1 MAHPCR
7 GSRASVVRISRSSV
21 PCGRSVWGIGIIRD
35 PLYFDKRLARLMS
48 KCKTSATG
56 FEDSELHRIVP
67 DGWPRDSP
75 FEIALATRSDR
86 NHEWVRE
93 MMGPRRSKEQTHSI
107 FQQPWGYHDSRL
119 LVEKYIAWVAIARI
133 PVSFANILVAV
144 PRVVVAGIRCPFAP
158 EFDPVDV
165 EVVRVLIA
173 VSRIIPTRV
182 IHRALPPVARRP
194 VRMREMCWLG
204 RERRMSRRD
213 AGSQIAASVGGRGR
227 RSISPKPAWSAEPAT
242 APPSARRRA
251 AADREELLE
260 IYTVAC
266 RKPAS
271 TTVRLG
277 IGPSLSD
284 GKRRLDTARYSLYL
298 GFQRGSRPAKPDASA
313 SKPNRTW
320 IVRSEPLKTKW
331 LLDQTS

>member
-1 MAHPCR
+1 MVRLAPEICASRSEMAHPCR

-21 PCGRSVWGIGIIRD
+21 PCGRPVWGIGSIGPLVLRQEASASRVEVQHERDRIR
-35 PLYFDKRLARLMS
+35 RQRI
-48 KCKTSATG
+48 T
-56 FEDSELHRIVP
+56 RIVP

-144 PRVVVAGIRCPFAP
+144 PRVVVAGIRCPLAP

-173 VSRIIPTRV
+173 VSRII
-182 IHRALPPVARRP
+182 
-194 VRMREMCWLG
+194 
-204 RERRMSRRD
+204 
-213 AGSQIAASVGGRGR
+213 
-227 RSISPKPAWSAEPAT
+227 
-242 APPSARRRA
+242 
-251 AADREELLE
+251 
-260 IYTVAC
+260 
-266 RKPAS
+266 
-271 TTVRLG
+271 
-277 IGPSLSD
+277 
-284 GKRRLDTARYSLYL
+284 
-298 GFQRGSRPAKPDASA
+298 QRGSSIAPSLRSHEDRCACVKCVGSGARGGCRDATPDLKSQRPWVAGEGG
-313 SKPNRTW
+313 RL
-320 IVRSEPLKTKW
+320 VRSPRGAPNQRPLRRRRDGEQQPTVK
-331 LLDQTS
+331 SC